1 MFNSALQIGRSALN
15 ASSLGIQ
22 VAGNNMANAATP
34 GYSRQSATLTPSRD
48 ARFGTSF
55 VGRGVEM
62 QAIRRQVDSAL
73 QNRLLGSIAAEQQ
86 SQIDLGLLSNVE
98 GLLNELSEQDLST
111 QLGAFF
117 RSWSDLASQPGNRG
131 ARSLVIQQGRGLSSY
146 VRSLREGLADQQA
159 AVDRD
164 LASNT
169 NRANEILSRI
179 ADLNAAVVTA
189 ENGSGNANGLRD
201 QRDTLIAELAQFM
214 DVTTLEQPNGN
225 LDVLVGSIPIVQA
238 GVSRGVRLKT
248 ETIPATTGQPSSLRV
263 VVSTSDNT
271 ETLAIRSGRLGAL
284 LNQRESLVSETIDR
298 LDTLAA
304 QLIHQVNRIHAT
316 GEPGQPTSSFTG
328 NFITRT
334 ADITRAI
341 NDPGN
346 LSFLELRVRPTSG
359 SFMVNI
365 RNNATGELQSSRIEI
380 DLDGLVNLTTP
391 GFSADTSVDS
401 LRSDINALANVSAAV
416 TSDGRLNITA
426 DTGYSIS
433 FSDDTSGIL
442 ATLGINSY
450 FDGVDASTIDV
461 RPELQANPSALVAGR
476 RVPPGAS
483 DPWAQGAGEGDIVDN
498 GTSLA
503 IAALADRGLSGLG
516 GLSLGEHWEETAN
529 SIGVRTTSARTS
541 ANAAT
546 VVRESLDAQ
555 RSAVSGVSID
565 EESIN
570 LLNFQRQYQASAR
583 LISVVDELTQ
593 NLLTLVG

>member
-1 MFNSALQIGRSALN
+1 

-22 VAGNNMANAATP
+22 VAGNNMAHAATP
-34 GYSRQSATLTPSRD
+34 GSSRQSATLTPSRD
-48 ARFGTSF
+48 ARFGNGF

-73 QNRLLGSIAAEQQ
+73 QNRLVGSIAAEQQ
-86 SQIDLGLLSNVE
+86 SQVDLSLLSNVE
-98 GLLNELSEQDLST
+98 GTLNELSEQDLST

-117 RSWSDLASQPGNRG
+117 SSWSDLASQPGNRG
-131 ARSLVIQQGRGLSSY
+131 ARSLVIQQGRGLSTY
-146 VRSLREGLADQQA
+146 IRSLREGLADQQA

-164 LASNT
+164 LTANT
-169 NRANEILSRI
+169 NRANELLSRI

-225 LDVLVGSIPIVQA
+225 LDVLVGSTPIVQA

-248 ETIPATTGQPSSLRV
+248 ENIPASAGQPASLRV
-263 VVSTSDNT
+263 VVSTSDNN
-271 ETLAIRSGRLGAL
+271 ETLAVRSGRLGAL
-284 LNQRESLVSETIDR
+284 LNQRDSLISQTIDR

-328 NFITRT
+328 SFITRT
-334 ADITRAI
+334 ADVTRAI
-341 NDPGN
+341 NDPDN

-359 SFMVNI
+359 SFMVTI
-365 RNNATGELQSSRIEI
+365 RNNATGELQSARIEV

-401 LRSDINALANVSAAV
+401 LRSDLNALANVSAAV

-433 FSDDTSGIL
+433 FSDDTSGVL

-450 FDGVDASTIDV
+450 FDGVDASNIDV
-461 RPELQANPSALVAGR
+461 RPDLQANPSALVTGR
-476 RVPPGAS
+476 RVPTGAT
-483 DPWAQGAGEGDIVDN
+483 DPWARGAAEGDIVDN

-503 IAALADRGLSGLG
+503 IAALADRGLSELG

-565 EESIN
+565 EESIS